1 MGTGRCAARLV
12 DGAMGFRY
20 CHPMKILI
28 LGAGFGGLELATRL
42 SEEVGTLAE
51 VTLIDKGPGF
61 VFGFSKL
68 DVMFG
73 KRTSESVFHPYGSMA
88 KPGVRF
94 VQATIESIDPER
106 KVRHYRRR

>member
-1 MGTGRCAARLV
+1 
-12 DGAMGFRY
+12 
-20 CHPMKILI
+20 MKILI

-42 SEEVGTLAE
+42 SDEVGTLAE

-73 KRTSESVFHPYGSMA
+73 KHTSESVFHPYESLA
-88 KPGVRF
+88 KAWCSLRPGDDRVDRPG
-94 VQATIESIDPER
+94 AEGC
-106 KVRHYRRR
+106 HY